1 VDGRGRYLTRDRKRE
16 EPGVKHRRVLFGVAA
31 LAASLAVVPLL
42 AVVLRRPGPRDYTE
56 LPEFRAIVGDYVL

>member
-1 VDGRGRYLTRDRKRE
+1 MKKTLCL
-16 EPGVKHRRVLFGVAA
+16 VLSFM
-31 LAASLAVVPLL
+31 LLASLAVLPLL

>member
-1 VDGRGRYLTRDRKRE
+1 
-16 EPGVKHRRVLFGVAA
+16 
-31 LAASLAVVPLL
+31 VPLL